1 MASGVPGTMSKAK
14 GTPGTS
20 GSASSAPRSPPRTG
34 RRITASGDP
43 PPRVPPSTR
52 VSLRFV
58 TVFVT
63 VSTDRT
69 NARGRGRTTRARSCV
84 SPPCGETSSAGTGRT
99 SSTSRCPI
107 PPVRRTEAK
116 LRSRASTS
124 TASSPTRPPTGGP
137 LARLTPGLTVTVRV
151 TVRRDLVW
159 IRTVHPA
166 AFRVLSPPRSSP
178 RARSPGTAR
187 FKSQTRFR
195 RRSAIGGVSRR
206 SRVRFLAGTP
216 FPELFRMSDKTL
228 GRDADRTRAARDSS
242 IPCSRR
248 ITTTARMARDPTRWV
263 EKKGRLVG
271 WSPGKSCDAR
281 AFSRRRRSRARR
293 RGARTRRVAVEKKV
307 PGSIPGWA
315 ERASFLPAGS
325 RFEASS

>member
-1 MASGVPGTMSKAK
+1 MDGGRRRSLGRASG
-14 GTPGTS
+14 
-20 GSASSAPRSPPRTG
+20 ASSVVSF
-34 RRITASGDP
+34 AS
-43 PPRVPPSTR
+43 
-52 VSLRFV
+52 
-58 TVFVT
+58 T
-63 VSTDRT
+63 VS
-69 NARGRGRTTRARSCV
+69 
-84 SPPCGETSSAGTGRT
+84 AGGGG
-99 SSTSRCPI
+99 
-107 PPVRRTEAK
+107 
-116 LRSRASTS
+116 SRAKPADTNLPGAPGRFLSWLPRE
-124 TASSPTRPPTGGP
+124 PTLEGTLEKQKSEGYFGSISRTGGP
-137 LARLTPGLTVTVRV
+137 LTPLTPGVTVTVRV

-216 FPELFRMSDKTL
+216 FPELFRTSDKTL
-228 GRDADRTRAARDSS
+228 GRDADRKRAARDSS

-248 ITTTARMARDPTRWV
+248 ITTTARMARDLTRWV

-293 RGARTRRVAVEKKV
+293 RGARTRRVAVEKKF

-315 ERASFLPAGS
+315 ERASFLLAGS